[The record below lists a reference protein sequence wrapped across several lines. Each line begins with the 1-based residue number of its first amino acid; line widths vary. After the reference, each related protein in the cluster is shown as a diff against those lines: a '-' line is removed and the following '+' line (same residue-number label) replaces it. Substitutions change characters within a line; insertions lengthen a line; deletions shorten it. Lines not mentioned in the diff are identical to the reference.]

1 MSVGARR
8 WNLSSFHLTKMYIE
22 ILGWNSVKQSM
33 TKRLLL
39 LIVYGA
45 AYIVCELPQVLTLAQ
60 ETSHQESIAY
70 RLHRGLIEEAAQR
83 KRVRYALLRKGYADA
98 LSCVVQRD
106 TWGSTLSLFKTLLLK
121 EFYLPHSP
129 LGFRAHPS
137 MPFVKF
143 PPDQD
148 VYVDPWAE

>member
-1 MSVGARR
+1 MSVEVRH
-8 WNLSSFHLTKMYIE
+8 WNSSSILLTKMHIQTH
-22 ILGWNSVKQSM
+22 GWNSIKQSM

-45 AYIVCELPQVLTLAQ
+45 YIVCELPQVLMLAQ
-60 ETSHQESIAY
+60 QKSYRESIVY
-70 RLHRGLIEEAAQR
+70 QLHRGLIEEAAQR

-98 LSCVVQRD
+98 LSHVVRRD
-106 TWGSTLSLFKTLLLK
+106 TWGAALSLFKTLLLK

-148 VYVDPWAE
+148 VYVDPWTE